1 MSLQMSLN
9 GAPVER
15 PFSCWGMRSL
25 IARNRARRY
34 DCVVQAQLGKFA
46 FMFIASGVIVSCA
59 PRSNLWEDEL
69 AGIEKKID
77 TQVAS
82 GPGSVSGAQPAI
94 DSPNSM
100 VARLSKLGNQ
110 SDQEQAKAIARGIER
125 AVQQQAAMTAQKNK
139 SLDEQFSSIAS
150 TANAPATRADG
161 DANSLVTDKSAA
173 TQNKNETDSAA
184 LAAATRNKNAT
195 DAAPNAI
202 AAPGADVAT
211 AQQIGFGVERVWGLA
226 ELAAT
231 ALEANPATR
240 ESWQRARAAAAREQ
254 KALAAYG
261 PDIGVEAGADYFQV
275 PGMAF
280 GYGSN
285 APPDREFR
293 FTPQVY
299 ASWLLLDFGRRD
311 ADTDRARA
319 ELAAANMS
327 HDRTIQRV
335 VVEVQRAYFK
345 LESALGLRTA
355 AEQDV
360 MAARSVLKATEAKL
374 KLGLATRPDTL
385 IARQA
390 FAQTLYKLEK
400 RRADVFVAEG
410 DLRTRTGFPATVA
423 IPIDMAAESDLPPML
438 TMGIDGIIDQALAS
452 RPDLASAVLDL
463 RAREAEVRRAQAEYL
478 PEVITRGT
486 AGYGLYNY
494 EVTGFDIQGQ
504 GWGFDGQIFVGG
516 KWLLYDNG
524 ARDAALFE
532 AGANRAASAARLAQ
546 SRLNAADEVWRAYY
560 TLQSDRAQYDAAK
573 ALLVS
578 AIDTFDAVKRA
589 YELGLST
596 LPELLDAEQDL
607 FQARSLRIETR
618 SDLLCSSANL
628 IYASGAGPGSVTGAR

>member
-1 MSLQMSLN
+1 
-9 GAPVER
+9 
-15 PFSCWGMRSL
+15 
-25 IARNRARRY
+25 
-34 DCVVQAQLGKFA
+34 
-46 FMFIASGVIVSCA
+46 MFIASGVIASCA
-59 PRSNLWEDEL
+59 PHSNLWEDEL

-77 TQVAS
+77 TQVAQ
-82 GPGSVSGAQPAI
+82 GPGTTSNALPAS

-100 VARLSKLGNQ
+100 VARLSKLGKQ
-110 SDQEQAKAIARGIER
+110 SDQEQARAIERGIES
-125 AVQQQAAMTAQKNK
+125 AVQQQVAMTEQKNK
-139 SLDEQFSSIAS
+139 SLDAQFSPIAS
-150 TANAPATRADG
+150 TGNAPATRADG
-161 DANSLVTDKSAA
+161 DANILVADKSAA
-173 TQNKNETDSAA
+173 TQNKD
-184 LAAATRNKNAT
+184 AT
-195 DAAPNAI
+195 DGTPNAI
-202 AAPGADVAT
+202 TAPGTEGAL
-211 AQQIGFGVERVWGLA
+211 AQQTGFGVERVWGLA

-261 PDIGVEAGADYFQV
+261 PNIGIEAGGDYFEV
-275 PGMAF
+275 PGLAF

-319 ELAAANMS
+319 ELASANMS

-360 MAARSVLKATEAKL
+360 VAARSVLKATEAKL

-410 DLRTRTGFPATVA
+410 ELRTRTGFPATVA

-478 PEVITRGT
+478 PEVVTRGT
-486 AGYGLYNY
+486 AGYGLLNY
-494 EVTGFDIQGQ
+494 EVTGFDIQGN
-504 GWGFDGQIFVGG
+504 GWGFDGQIFLGG

-596 LPELLDAEQDL
+596 LPELLESEHDL

-628 IYASGAGPGSVTGAR
+628 IYASGSGPGSVTGAR

>member
-1 MSLQMSLN
+1 M
-9 GAPVER
+9 
-15 PFSCWGMRSL
+15 L
-25 IARNRARRY
+25 IAYTYARRY

-82 GPGSVSGAQPAI
+82 GPGSVSGAQPAT

-100 VARLSKLGNQ
+100 VSRLSKLGNQ
-110 SDQEQAKAIARGIER
+110 SDQEQAKAIERGIER

-139 SLDEQFSSIAS
+139 TLDAQFSSIAS

-161 DANSLVTDKSAA
+161 DANILVADKSAA
-173 TQNKNETDSAA
+173 TQNKDATDPAA
-184 LAAATRNKNAT
+184 LAAATRNQNAT
-195 DAAPNAI
+195 DSAPNAI
-202 AAPGADVAT
+202 AAPGAEGAG
-211 AQQIGFGVERVWGLA
+211 AQQTGFGVERVWGLA

-261 PDIGVEAGADYFQV
+261 PNIGVEAGGDYFQE
-275 PGMAF
+275 PGLAF

-319 ELAAANMS
+319 ELASANMS

-360 MAARSVLKATEAKL
+360 VAARSVLKATEAKL

-478 PEVITRGT
+478 PEVVTRGT
-486 AGYGLYNY
+486 AGYGLLNY
-494 EVTGFDIQGQ
+494 EVTGFGIQGQ
-504 GWGFDGQIFVGG
+504 GWGFDGQIFLGG

-596 LPELLDAEQDL
+596 LPELLDAEHDL

-628 IYASGAGPGSVTGAR
+628 IYASGAGPGSVTGER

>member
-1 MSLQMSLN
+1 
-9 GAPVER
+9 
-15 PFSCWGMRSL
+15 
-25 IARNRARRY
+25 
-34 DCVVQAQLGKFA
+34 
-46 FMFIASGVIVSCA
+46 MFIASGVIVSCA

-69 AGIEKKID
+69 SGIEKKID

-82 GPGSVSGAQPAI
+82 GPGSVSGAQPAT

-100 VARLSKLGNQ
+100 VSRLSKLGNQ
-110 SDQEQAKAIARGIER
+110 SDQEQAKAIERGIER

-139 SLDEQFSSIAS
+139 TLDAQFSSIAS

-161 DANSLVTDKSAA
+161 DANILVADKSAA
-173 TQNKNETDSAA
+173 TQNKDATDPAA
-184 LAAATRNKNAT
+184 LAAATRNQNAT
-195 DAAPNAI
+195 DSAPNAI
-202 AAPGADVAT
+202 AAPGAEGAG
-211 AQQIGFGVERVWGLA
+211 AQQTGFGVERVWGLA

-261 PDIGVEAGADYFQV
+261 PNIGVEAGGDYFQE
-275 PGMAF
+275 PGLAF

-319 ELAAANMS
+319 ELASANMS

-360 MAARSVLKATEAKL
+360 VAARSVLKATEAKL

-478 PEVITRGT
+478 PEVVTRGT
-486 AGYGLYNY
+486 AGYGLLNY
-494 EVTGFDIQGQ
+494 EVTGFGIQGQ
-504 GWGFDGQIFVGG
+504 GWGFDGQIFLGG

-596 LPELLDAEQDL
+596 LPELLDAEHDL

-628 IYASGAGPGSVTGAR
+628 IYASGAGPGSVTGER

>member
-1 MSLQMSLN
+1 MQ
-9 GAPVER
+9 
-15 PFSCWGMRSL
+15 
-25 IARNRARRY
+25 
-34 DCVVQAQLGKFA
+34 VQFGKFA
-46 FMFIASGVIVSCA
+46 FMFIASGVIASCA

-77 TQVAS
+77 TQVAQ
-82 GPGSVSGAQPAI
+82 GPGTTSNALPAS

-100 VARLSKLGNQ
+100 VARLSKLGKQ
-110 SDQEQAKAIARGIER
+110 SDQEQARAIERGIES
-125 AVQQQAAMTAQKNK
+125 AVQQQVAMTEQKNK
-139 SLDEQFSSIAS
+139 SLDAQFSPIAS
-150 TANAPATRADG
+150 TGNAPATRADG
-161 DANSLVTDKSAA
+161 DANILVADKSAA
-173 TQNKNETDSAA
+173 AQNKD
-184 LAAATRNKNAT
+184 AT
-195 DAAPNAI
+195 DGTPNAI
-202 AAPGADVAT
+202 AAPGTEGAP
-211 AQQIGFGVERVWGLA
+211 AQQTGFGVERVWGLA

-261 PDIGVEAGADYFQV
+261 PNIGVEAGGDYFQE
-275 PGMAF
+275 PGLAF

-478 PEVITRGT
+478 PEVVTRGT
-486 AGYGLYNY
+486 AGYSMLNY
-494 EVTGFDIQGQ
+494 EVTGFDIQGN
-504 GWGFDGQIFVGG
+504 GWGFDGQIFLGG

-596 LPELLDAEQDL
+596 LPELLESEQDL
-607 FQARSLRIETR
+607 FLARSLRIETR
-618 SDLLCSSANL
+618 SDLLCSSADL
-628 IYASGAGPGSVTGAR
+628 IYASGSGPGSVTGAR

>member
-1 MSLQMSLN
+1 MFQNKKQSEHLL
-9 GAPVER
+9 APVC
-15 PFSCWGMRSL
+15 SC
-25 IARNRARRY
+25 RY
-34 DCVVQAQLGKFA
+34 DFVVQAQLGKFA
-46 FMFIASGVIVSCA
+46 LACIASSFILSCSS
-59 PRSNLWEDEL
+59 RSNLWEDEL
-69 AGIEKKID
+69 ADIEKKID
-77 TQVAS
+77 AEVAQA
-82 GPGSVSGAQPAI
+82 PGSTTTAQSAT

-100 VARLSKLGNQ
+100 VARLSKLGRE
-110 SDQEQAKAIARGIER
+110 SDQEQAKAIQRGIER
-125 AVQQQAAMTAQKNK
+125 AVQQQATATALKNK
-139 SLDEQFSSIAS
+139 SNSTNQNAITKMNGAS
-150 TANAPATRADG
+150 EADAVA
-161 DANSLVTDKSAA
+161 DNNLLIVDKGA
-173 TQNKNETDSAA
+173 DAA
-184 LAAATRNKNAT
+184 LSQEA
-195 DAAPNAI
+195 
-202 AAPGADVAT
+202 
-211 AQQIGFGVERVWGLA
+211 GFGVERVWGLA

-261 PDIGVEAGADYFQV
+261 PNIGVEAGGDYFQE
-275 PGMAF
+275 PGLAF

-285 APPDREFR
+285 TPPDREFR

-299 ASWLLLDFGRRD
+299 ASWLLFDFGRRD

-345 LESALGLRTA
+345 LEAALSLRTA
-355 AEQDV
+355 AEQDIV
-360 MAARSVLKATEAKL
+360 AARSVLKATEAKL

-390 FAQTLYKLEK
+390 FAQALYKLEK
-400 RRADVFVAEG
+400 RCADVFVSEG

-452 RPDLASAVLDL
+452 RPDLAAAVLDL
-463 RAREAEVRRAQAEYL
+463 RAREADVRRAQAEYL

-486 AGYGLYNY
+486 AGYGFYNY
-494 EVTGFDIQGQ
+494 EVTGFGIQGD
-504 GWGFDGQIFVGG
+504 GWGFDGQIFLGG

-560 TLQSDRAQYDAAK
+560 TLQSNRAQYDAAK

-618 SDLLCSSANL
+618 SDLLCSSADL

>member
-1 MSLQMSLN
+1 
-9 GAPVER
+9 
-15 PFSCWGMRSL
+15 
-25 IARNRARRY
+25 
-34 DCVVQAQLGKFA
+34 
-46 FMFIASGVIVSCA
+46 MFIALGVIVSCA

-82 GPGSVSGAQPAI
+82 GPGSVSGAQPAT

-110 SDQEQAKAIARGIER
+110 SDQEQAKAIERGIER

-139 SLDEQFSSIAS
+139 TLDEQFSSIAN

-161 DANSLVTDKSAA
+161 DANILVADKSAA
-173 TQNKNETDSAA
+173 TQNKDATDSAA

-202 AAPGADVAT
+202 AAPGTDVAT
-211 AQQIGFGVERVWGLA
+211 AQQTGFGVERVWGLA

-261 PDIGVEAGADYFQV
+261 PNIGVEAGGDYFQV
-275 PGMAF
+275 PGLAF

-319 ELAAANMS
+319 ELASANMS

-360 MAARSVLKATEAKL
+360 VAARSVLKATEAKL

-478 PEVITRGT
+478 PEVVTRGT

-494 EVTGFDIQGQ
+494 EVTGFDIQGN
-504 GWGFDGQIFVGG
+504 GWGFDGQIFLGG

-596 LPELLDAEQDL
+596 LPELLESEHDL